1 MTKAREAGF
10 EPRIGL
16 ETGVVEFLNSQKGA

>member
-10 EPRIGL
+10 EPGIGL
-16 ETGVVEFLNSQKGA
+16 ETGVMEYLNRQKGA